1 MNANTRAI
9 LGLDEPPARE
19 IVKNRRGV
27 MSYSAKDTGSLQIFT
42 NESWERNKHYYVPA
56 SGGRSVMK
64 NFSKAICK

>member
-1 MNANTRAI
+1 MNSNTRAI
-9 LGLDEPPARE
+9 LGLDEPPVRE

-42 NESWERNKHYYVPA
+42 NESWERNKHYYVANGP
-56 SGGRSVMK
+56 RSVMK

>member
-42 NESWERNKHYYVPA
+42 NESWERNKHYYV
-56 SGGRSVMK
+56 SNCGGRSVMK

>member
-42 NESWERNKHYYVPA
+42 NESWERNKHYYVPNGA
-56 SGGRSVMK
+56 RSVMK
-64 NFSKAICK
+64 NFSKNICK

>member
-42 NESWERNKHYYVPA
+42 NESWERNKKYYVA
-56 SGGRSVMK
+56 NGARSCVK
-64 NFSKAICK
+64 NFMRG